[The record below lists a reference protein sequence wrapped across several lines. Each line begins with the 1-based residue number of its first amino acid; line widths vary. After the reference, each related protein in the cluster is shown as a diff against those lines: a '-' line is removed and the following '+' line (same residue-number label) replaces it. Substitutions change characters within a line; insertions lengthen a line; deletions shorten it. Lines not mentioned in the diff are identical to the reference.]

1 MVFFRHIRKRSTL
14 TGMNN
19 NSSVFRSQDGQL
31 LTEVLVAMAVG
42 GVLLIAATA
51 GILSVIRHN
60 YESRSS
66 QTAATIAYDL
76 INKTKSFANSDWHN
90 IYNLAH
96 GSDNKYYL
104 VSSATSSL
112 AVGGQESVLANDIES
127 GLVGYWKF
135 DETTGTST
143 YDSSGNSN
151 VGTLINGPTRQSGTN
166 CQAGGCLSFDGSTNY
181 VTSSDSN
188 SLDIAGNLTVSAW
201 VKWNSFKDYGL
212 IVDKGPANGS
222 VNTSN
227 YAIWSYANNT
237 IKGFIG
243 NGSANNET
251 DYISTSVLTTGV
263 WHLVNLVAD
272 GSSLS
277 IYVDGAFR
285 ASTTQTVTPAANAYS
300 LYITAP
306 TYTLDGLIDDVRVY
320 NRALSANEIS
330 QLYNSSIYS
339 RYFYIEN
346 VNRTVCSVGDI
357 TTGTSTGCIS
367 VAGAGSGDIADDPST
382 QKVNAVVTR
391 SDGATSQY
399 YEYLTRSR
407 NAVFSQTDWSGG
419 SGQEGPY
426 TVVGSGFSSSTNIT
440 AGATLTNTDKV
451 TDGTLYSSTFDTQ
464 VAAGAVFNSIIW
476 QGTLAT
482 SSAVKFQIASS
493 NTVGGT
499 GGSPTGAIDSVYRY
513 AWNDKIGWIDFGYAP
528 GNVTVGENQLTGYAY
543 NDDVGEISLDCAT
556 SPSSTPDICTT
567 RSDYKVFRNN
577 TTGDLSGWAWN
588 DEIGWI
594 SFCGG
599 QSTTNCPGTF
609 NYKVIVNVTNG
620 IFSGFA
626 WNDNIGWISF
636 NCIDIGACGV
646 TGDFKVSTT
655 NTGGWRYLGPDGTS
669 LTYYMTGGLSP
680 NVSQPLTL
688 RYHNN
693 HRYVRYKVII
703 TPSGG
708 QSPTINNI
716 ILNWSP

>member
-1 MVFFRHIRKRSTL
+1 MVRFRYIRK
-14 TGMNN
+14 NF
-19 NSSVFRSQDGQL
+19 VFRRDGLRSQDGQL
-31 LTEVLVAMAVG
+31 LTEILVAMAVG
-42 GVLLIAATA
+42 GALLIAATA

-112 AVGGQESVLANDIES
+112 AVSGQESVLANDIQS
-127 GLVGYWKF
+127 GLIGYWKF
-135 DETTGTST
+135 DETAGTST
-143 YDSSGNSN
+143 YDSSGSGYA
-151 VGTLINGPTRQSGTN
+151 GTFSGSPTRE
-166 CQAGGCLSFDGSTNY
+166 GGSDCKANRCLSF
-181 VTSSDSN
+181 
-188 SLDIAGNLTVSAW
+188 
-201 VKWNSFKDYGL
+201 
-212 IVDKGPANGS
+212 NG
-222 VNTSN
+222 T
-227 YAIWSYANNT
+227 
-237 IKGFIG
+237 
-243 NGSANNET
+243 T
-251 DYISTSVLTTGV
+251 DYISIPMTVSGTDETVSFWVKDAAVGAGNYLFRSNANVRTYFNILAGNRVIFYKGNPATAIGSATTITASNWNMLTLTWRNDSGTEK
-263 WHLVNLVAD
+263 
-272 GSSLS
+272 
-277 IYVDGAFR
+277 
-285 ASTTQTVTPAANAYS
+285 ASAYINGEAIATDVVFTDTTQGS
-300 LYITAP
+300 YITIAAFAQNG
-306 TYTLDGLIDDVRVY
+306 TQNAAGIFDDVRIY

-367 VAGAGSGDIADDPST
+367 VAGAGPSDIADDPST
-382 QKVNAVVTR
+382 QEVNAVVTR

-399 YEYLTRSR
+399 YEYLARSR
-407 NAVFSQTDWSGG
+407 NLVFSQTNWSGG
-419 SGQEGPY
+419 SGQEGSY
-426 TVVGSGFSSSTNIT
+426 TVVGTGFSTSTNIT

-464 VAAGAVFNSIIW
+464 IAGGAAFNSIIW

-499 GGSPTGAIDSVYRY
+499 GGGPTGAIDSVYRY

-528 GNVTVGENQLTGYAY
+528 GSVTVSTTQLTGYAY

-556 SPSSTPDICTT
+556 SPSSTPDIC
-567 RSDYKVFRNN
+567 SQSNYKVSRA
-577 TTGDLSGWAWN
+577 TSTGDLSGWAWN

-594 SFCGG
+594 SF
-599 QSTTNCPGTF
+599 SSSSPA
-609 NYKVIVNVTNG
+609 YKVNVNPSNG
-620 IFSGFA
+620 IFTGFA
-626 WNDNIGWISF
+626 WNDIVGWISF
-636 NCIDIGACGV
+636 NCDDIGVCGAS
-646 TGDFKVSTT
+646 DYKVSTE
-655 NTGGWRYLGPDGTS
+655 NTGGWKYLGPDGTS
-669 LTYYMTGGLSP
+669 LTYYLAAGLSP
-680 NVSQPLTL
+680 NISQPLTL

-693 HRYVRYKVII
+693 HRYVRYKVVI

-708 QSPTINNI
+708 QSATVSNI

>member
-1 MVFFRHIRKRSTL
+1 
-14 TGMNN
+14 MNREKLKIWN
-19 NSSVFRSQDGQL
+19 IVRSQDGQL
-31 LTEVLVAMAVG
+31 LTEILVAMAVG
-42 GVLLIAATA
+42 GALLIAATA

-76 INKTKSFANSDWHN
+76 INKTKSFASSDWHN

-112 AVGGQESVLANDIES
+112 AVSGQESVLANDIES

-143 YDSSGNSN
+143 YDSSGNGN
-151 VGTLINGPTRQSGTN
+151 IGTLINSPTRQSGTN
-166 CQAGGCLSFDGSTNY
+166 CQIGSCLGFDGSTNY

-188 SLDIAGNLTVSAW
+188 FLDIAGNLTVSAW
-201 VKWNSFKDYGL
+201 AKWNSFKNYGL
-212 IVDKGPANGS
+212 IVEKGPVNES
-222 VNTSN
+222 VNTTN
-227 YAIWSYANNT
+227 YAIWSYASNT

-243 NGSANNET
+243 NSSANNET
-251 DYISTSVLTTGV
+251 DYISASVLTTGA

-285 ASTTQTVTPAANAYS
+285 ASSTQTVTPAANAYP

-306 TYTLDGLIDDVRVY
+306 TYTLDGLIDDVRIY

-346 VNRTVCSVGDI
+346 VNRTVCGVGDI
-357 TTGTSTGCIS
+357 TSTSTSGCVS
-367 VAGAGSGDIADDPST
+367 VAGAGPNDFGDDPST
-382 QKVNAVVTR
+382 QKINAVVTR
-391 SDGATSQY
+391 SDGAVSQY

-407 NAVFSQTDWSGG
+407 NIVFSQTDWSGG

-426 TVVGSGFSSSTNIT
+426 TVVGTGFSTSANIT

-464 VAAGAVFNSIIW
+464 VTGGAAFNSIAW
-476 QGTLAT
+476 QGTA
-482 SSAVKFQIASS
+482 SSTVKFQIASS

-528 GNVTVGENQLTGYAY
+528 GNVTVGETQLTGYAY

-556 SPSSTPDICTT
+556 SPSSTPDIC
-567 RSDYKVFRNN
+567 SQSNYKVYRND

-594 SFCGG
+594 SF
-599 QSTTNCPGTF
+599 SSSSPA
-609 NYKVIVNVTNG
+609 YKVNANPSNG
-620 IFSGFA
+620 VFTGFA
-626 WNDNIGWISF
+626 WNDIIGWISF
-636 NCIDIGACGV
+636 NCDDIGVCGAS
-646 TGDFKVSTT
+646 DYKVSTE
-655 NTGGWRYLGPDGTS
+655 NTGGWKYLGPDGTS
-669 LTYYMTGGLSP
+669 LTYYLAAGLSP
-680 NVSQPLTL
+680 NISQPLTL

-693 HRYVRYKVII
+693 HRYVRYKVVI

-708 QSPTINNI
+708 QSATVSNI

>member
-1 MVFFRHIRKRSTL
+1 MVRFRYIRK
-14 TGMNN
+14 NF
-19 NSSVFRSQDGQL
+19 VFRRDGLRSQDGQL
-31 LTEVLVAMAVG
+31 LTEILVAMAVG

-112 AVGGQESVLANDIES
+112 AVDGQESVLANDIQS
-127 GLVGYWKF
+127 GLIGYWKF

-143 YDSSGNSN
+143 YDSSGNGN
-151 VGTLINGPTRQSGTN
+151 VGTLVNSPTRQSGTN
-166 CQAGGCLSFDGSTNY
+166 CQIGSCLGFDGSTNY

-188 SLDIAGNLTVSAW
+188 FLDIAGNLTVSAW
-201 VKWNSFKDYGL
+201 AKWNSFKNYGL
-212 IVDKGPANGS
+212 IVEKGPANGS
-222 VNTSN
+222 INTTN
-227 YAIWSYANNT
+227 YAIWSYADNT

-251 DYISTSVLTTGV
+251 DYISASVLTTGV

-277 IYVDGAFR
+277 IYVDSAFR
-285 ASTTQTVTPAANAYS
+285 ASSTQTVTSAANAYP

-306 TYTLDGLIDDVRVY
+306 TYTLDGSIDDVRVY

-407 NAVFSQTDWSGG
+407 NLVFSQTNWSGG

-426 TVVGSGFSSSTNIT
+426 TVVGSGFSTSTNIT
-440 AGATLTNTDKV
+440 AGATLTNTNKV

-464 VAAGAVFNSIIW
+464 IMGGAAFNSITW
-476 QGTLAT
+476 QGTSAG
-482 SSAVKFQIASS
+482 SSIVKFQIASA
-493 NTVGGT
+493 NTAGGT
-499 GGSPTGAIDSVYRY
+499 GGNPTGPIDSVYRY

-528 GNVTVGENQLTGYAY
+528 GNVTVGTSQLIGYAY

-556 SPSSTPDICTT
+556 SPAGDICE
-567 RSDYKVFRNN
+567 SKSNYKVFRND

-599 QSTTNCPGTF
+599 QSTTNCPNAV
-609 NYKVIVNVTNG
+609 NYKVTVNITNG

-626 WNDNIGWISF
+626 WNDNTGWISF
-636 NCIDIGACGV
+636 NCNDIGACGV
-646 TGDFKVSTT
+646 AGDYKVSTQ
-655 NTGGWRYLGPDGTS
+655 NTGGWQYLGPDGTS
-669 LTYYMTGGLSP
+669 LTYYMAAGLSP

-693 HRYVRYKVII
+693 HRYARYKVVII
-703 TPSGG
+703 PSGG
-708 QSPTINNI
+708 QSSTINNI